1 MTWPLSSRC
10 SESSKGMDRE
20 NKVLQSYR
28 CQARSATEF
37 NECPKMGASAL
48 PGDQDMK
55 IAKTQ
60 KVSSNKGFL
69 NWTLRNKSAFIRQT
83 ILNTSSRG
91 SKGLGEST
99 SVWFLEEIIIIPPWL
114 RDGGETET
122 RMRIGNGAQASRGA

>member
-1 MTWPLSSRC
+1 
-10 SESSKGMDRE
+10 
-20 NKVLQSYR
+20 
-28 CQARSATEF
+28 
-37 NECPKMGASAL
+37 MGASAL

-99 SVWFLEEIIIIPPWL
+99 SVWFLEEITIIPPWL